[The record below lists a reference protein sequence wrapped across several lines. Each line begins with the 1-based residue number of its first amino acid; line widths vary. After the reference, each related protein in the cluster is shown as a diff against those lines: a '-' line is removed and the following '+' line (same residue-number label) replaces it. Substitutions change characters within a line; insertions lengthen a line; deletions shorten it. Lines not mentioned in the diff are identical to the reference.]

1 MSNMEKATA
10 LLEYATKQ
18 WGTADREYKVTFG
31 ELTPFVYVYDEDT
44 DNLIAEVWL
53 VNDEV
58 QVRKHY

>member
-10 LLEYATKQ
+10 LLEYATGQ
-18 WGTADREYKVTFG
+18 WGTADREYRVTFG